1 VRASGVN
8 YDLRRFK
15 PYSVYDKLK
24 FDVIVFEK
32 DGDTRDR
39 YRARI
44 QEMRQ
49 SNEIIKQ
56 VLDMIPAG
64 EIMAKKQNAGLRVKA
79 GEGFAAVESPRGV
92 LGCYIVSNGSDKP
105 YRFRWRNPS
114 FSNLSVLPPLLHG
127 HPIADVMAI
136 FGSLDIILP
145 DVDR

>member
-1 VRASGVN
+1 M
-8 YDLRRFK
+8 RRFK

-24 FDVIVFEK
+24 FNVIVYDK

-39 YRARI
+39 YLARI

-56 VLDMIPAG
+56 ILDIIPQG
-64 EIMAKKQNAGLRVKA
+64 EIMAKKQNAGLRIKA

-92 LGCYIVSNGSDKP
+92 LGCYIVSNGSDRP

-114 FSNLSVLPPLLHG
+114 FSNLSVLPPLLVD